1 MVKKVSMSLR
11 YTRRMKFI
19 YTLKYCLT
27 FTYFNLL
34 LASLLT
40 ELLSRNKIK
49 CLEILF
55 MYDLMSED
63 EGKSMQG

>member
-1 MVKKVSMSLR
+1 MVKKVSMPLR
-11 YTRRMKFI
+11 YTRRVKFI
-19 YTLKYCLT
+19 HTLKYCLI

-40 ELLSRNKIK
+40 ELLSRNKTK

-63 EGKSMQG
+63 EGNSMQG